1 GMSDIDN
8 TRIEDKNDIK
18 RLEHYQHLGWFL
30 SVCERIAGYSLGDFE
45 YANKL
50 ARSNAHALGW
60 HPCVINEESV
70 KYFDALK
77 KRKRYARICTK
88 WYSKQIKKEFS
99 KQCYILS
106 KSLR

>member
-1 GMSDIDN
+1 IAEDATNRIQKLILKDRSGMSDIDN

-77 KRKRYARICTK
+77 KEKDML
-88 WYSKQIKKEFS
+88 EFV
-99 KQCYILS
+99 LN
-106 KSLR
+106 